1 MPLCNSIA
9 VGMQLAY
16 RLPCYMKFLP
26 FEFLATCWFSRQPP
40 EQVERLLSEQVRF
53 LSVAAAVL
61 VRAASLMTYHNTF
74 TLHATFGK

>member
-1 MPLCNSIA
+1 
-9 VGMQLAY
+9 MQLAY
-16 RLPCYMKFLP
+16 RLLYYMKFFP
-26 FEFLATCWFSRQPP
+26 FEFLAACWFSWQPP
-40 EQVERLLSEQVRF
+40 EEVERLLSEQVKF